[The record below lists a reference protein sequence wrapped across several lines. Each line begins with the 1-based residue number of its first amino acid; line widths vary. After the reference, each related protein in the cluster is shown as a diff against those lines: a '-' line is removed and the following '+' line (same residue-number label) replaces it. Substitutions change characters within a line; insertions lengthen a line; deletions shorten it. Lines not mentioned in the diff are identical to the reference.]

1 MSNRTSHHIWEQ
13 GIIQLMNLD
22 GWELEWTG
30 EEFEHYDAKG
40 KTPKGFDCVIEF
52 KLRHAYYQ
60 TKILEKF
67 KYDKLMAMNCMKF
80 YYVFD
85 SGGNYLYHLDTLKV
99 PKPVN
104 ITCKTTEKFNR
115 TDLMDKECYMLSE
128 SQASIF
134 NKYEK
139 IVYKI

>member
-1 MSNRTSHHIWEQ
+1 MSNETSHHTWEQ

-30 EEFEHYDAKG
+30 GAMEHYDAKG

-52 KLRHAYYQ
+52 KLRNAYYP

-67 KYDKLMAMNCMKF
+67 KYDHLMLENCMKF

-85 SGGNYLYHLDTLKV
+85 SKGNYLYHLDKLILPEIQIIKSNV
-99 PKPVN
+99 NEKFGAEYKMNKPV
-104 ITCKTTEKFNR
+104 F
-115 TDLMDKECYMLSE
+115 MLSE
-128 SQASIF
+128 SQASIV
-134 NKYEK
+134 NKY
-139 IVYKI
+139 